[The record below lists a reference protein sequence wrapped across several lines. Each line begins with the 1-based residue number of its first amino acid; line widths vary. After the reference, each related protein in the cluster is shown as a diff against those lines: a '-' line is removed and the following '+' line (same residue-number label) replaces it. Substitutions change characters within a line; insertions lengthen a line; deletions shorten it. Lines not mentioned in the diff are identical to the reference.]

1 MYNIKFINHASIII
15 GNKACSL
22 LSDPWYSDQVFHKG
36 WRLLYENSTEDILTE
51 LNRIDYIWIS
61 HEHPDHFSVGFFMK
75 FLKQI
80 QKNNITI
87 LFQETKD
94 KRVLKFL
101 EAKGFIVKEIES
113 NKETSL
119 ANNFSIKC
127 IKHGFYDSMLL
138 CDVDNVK
145 ILNLNDCDIKKRDDL
160 NKLSRNVGE
169 CDVLVSQFSYAAWK
183 GGEKNLEWRREAAK
197 EKLKTIY
204 LQSKKLNVKYTIPF
218 ASFIYFS
225 NKKNKYLN
233 DCANRPSSVIEY
245 FKNNNASSQVITM
258 KPYDEFSGILNHES
272 TKKARDFWEKLF
284 LKVNELQED
293 SYESIDPSILS
304 ESFNKYINRIQKNNS
319 LKLMKFLRLISPIK
333 IFPSIRVHLSDINK
347 TFFID
352 IVDNKFIKQNS
363 NESDI
368 SLTSEQLNFIFNN
381 TFGFDTLTVNGCF
394 EESSINGFSKVAK
407 TLSIENLNNIGLSVS
422 FKLLFN
428 LNVIFLFFSRLISVE
443 RKIKNS

>member
-1 MYNIKFINHASIII
+1 
-15 GNKACSL
+15 
-22 LSDPWYSDQVFHKG
+22 
-36 WRLLYENSTEDILTE
+36 
-51 LNRIDYIWIS
+51 
-61 HEHPDHFSVGFFMK
+61 
-75 FLKQI
+75 
-80 QKNNITI
+80 
-87 LFQETKD
+87 
-94 KRVLKFL
+94 
-101 EAKGFIVKEIES
+101 
-113 NKETSL
+113 
-119 ANNFSIKC
+119 
-127 IKHGFYDSMLL
+127 
-138 CDVDNVK
+138 
-145 ILNLNDCDIKKRDDL
+145 
-160 NKLSRNVGE
+160 
-169 CDVLVSQFSYAAWK
+169 
-183 GGEKNLEWRREAAK
+183 
-197 EKLKTIY
+197 
-204 LQSKKLNVKYTIPF
+204 
-218 ASFIYFS
+218 
-225 NKKNKYLN
+225 
-233 DCANRPSSVIEY
+233 
-245 FKNNNASSQVITM
+245 M

-272 TKKARDFWEKLF
+272 TKKARNFWENLF

-293 SYESIDPSILS
+293 SYESIDLSILS

-428 LNVIFLFFSRLISVE
+428 LNIILLFFSRLISVE